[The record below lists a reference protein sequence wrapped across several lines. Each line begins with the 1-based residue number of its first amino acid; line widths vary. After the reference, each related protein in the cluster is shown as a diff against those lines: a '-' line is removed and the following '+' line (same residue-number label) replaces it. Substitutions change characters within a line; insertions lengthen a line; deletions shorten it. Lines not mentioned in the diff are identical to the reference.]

1 MSGALNSVVGG
12 GGGLLSSIG
21 SVIGG
26 AFGGPLGAMI
36 GQAVGNLVQSAI
48 GDAIKDGINQLQQ
61 QHGMPKF
68 LGDLIK
74 DRADNILGGL
84 RNNAVPADVQS
95 LAQQQFGGAIAKFKT
110 DFQQDFVQSVLGN
123 RKAQG
128 SGEESDGAGGWLQ
141 AIAKAMGQ
149 ALGDKAKHLVEL
161 SSKMTDLQQAK
172 STATDPKV
180 KQEEDG
186 KNAQEFNKT
195 MTEFQATGQEYSML
209 NSVFSTAIKS
219 LGEAL
224 SSMARKQ

>member
-1 MSGALNSVVGG
+1 VSVNQVSGL
-12 GGGLLSSIG
+12 
-21 SVIGG
+21 
-26 AFGGPLGAMI
+26 GPLATKARVAASDM
-36 GQAVGNLVQSAI
+36 AVGSLSAI
-48 GDAIKDGINQLQQ
+48 SAN
-61 QHGMPKF
+61 
-68 LGDLIK
+68 LGTVT
-74 DRADNILGGL
+74 A
-84 RNNAVPADVQS
+84 
-95 LAQQQFGGAIAKFKT
+95 
-110 DFQQDFVQSVLGN
+110 GN
-123 RKAQG
+123 LSIQ
-128 SGEESDGAGGWLQ
+128 SDGAGGWLQ

>member
-1 MSGALNSVVGG
+1 
-12 GGGLLSSIG
+12 
-21 SVIGG
+21 
-26 AFGGPLGAMI
+26 
-36 GQAVGNLVQSAI
+36 
-48 GDAIKDGINQLQQ
+48 
-61 QHGMPKF
+61 MPKF
-68 LGDLIK
+68 LGDMIK
-74 DRADNILGGL
+74 DRADNVLGGL
-84 RNNAVPADVQS
+84 RNNNVPADVQS
-95 LAQQQFGGAIAKFKT
+95 FAQQQFGGAVANFKR
-110 DFQQDFVQSVLGN
+110 DFQADFVNSVLGN

-195 MTEFQATGQEYSML
+195 MTEFQATGQGIQHVEQRVLDSDQVAGRSAVL
-209 NSVFSTAIKS
+209 DGPQAVSGIAVP
-219 LGEAL
+219 G
-224 SSMARKQ
+224 ARPASDRRPAGVVRRREMRLPPLWCLWRQAAPQWKAGRKEP